1 MELYRKAISKTDV
14 SCSSAGDSLCHA
26 VYLRLQ
32 EKEKKAHQKYF
43 HSLLKKLNIYS
54 DSFDGISIKVFTLA
68 KRNWFRR
75 VFLFSDMMCL

>member
-1 MELYRKAISKTDV
+1 M
-14 SCSSAGDSLCHA
+14 SCSLLKIAREG
-26 VYLRLQ
+26 
-32 EKEKKAHQKYF
+32 KKAHQKYF